1 MNLKEQREAALK
13 EARAICEQVKAAGRS
28 FTTDERSRVEAL
40 TAKADRLTEQIKGA
54 DATDDLMRR
63 IAATGDPAMGVHGE
77 HAEQAKAQLIDV
89 VRHRKAG
96 SIRVPRS
103 MLSGVKAAT
112 ADHSSPN
119 PLAVGLPG
127 AVSAPVSTAVVSLRS
142 LFPVEAVETPVIRYY
157 KVSAPTGGPDVV
169 AEGALKPDIIN
180 DVVPVDGTVVKLA
193 GKFKITME
201 LDRDV
206 PDVVNELLAQAGRAL
221 ITRENTLVLSTMA
234 GASGIATA
242 TGLKSAAL
250 ETIATAIGGQEA
262 LNGVTPAAI
271 VMNPADL
278 AMIRVQKSSGSG
290 EFVLDPLSAAP
301 ANIFGIPVLST
312 PSLTSGTV
320 WLASGAAGKF
330 YERDKPEIVT
340 GASGDDLDYNKLTVI
355 IEERVLP
362 VIYQPS
368 MLTKI
373 TLTTS

>member
-28 FTTDERSRVEAL
+28 FTEDERVRVETL
-40 TAKADRLTEQIKGA
+40 TAKADRLGEQIKGA
-54 DATDDLMRR
+54 DATEELMRR

-77 HAEQAKAQLIDV
+77 RAEEAKAALMEV

-112 ADHSSPN
+112 ADHGSPA
-119 PLAVGLPG
+119 PLTVWSPG
-127 AVSAPVSTAVVSLRS
+127 AVSVPVSTSVVSLRS
-142 LFPVEAVETPVIRYY
+142 LFPVEQVDSPVVRYY
-157 KVSAPTGGPDVV
+157 RVSAPTGGPDIT
-169 AEGALKPDIIN
+169 AEGALKPDILN
-180 DVVPVDGTVVKLA
+180 DVTPVDGTVVKIA
-193 GKFKITME
+193 GKFRITME

-206 PDVVNELLAQAGRAL
+206 PSVVEELLAQAGRAL
-221 ITRENTLVLSTMA
+221 ITRENMLTLTTMA
-234 GASGIATA
+234 GTSGIATA
-242 TGLKSAAL
+242 TGLKTAAL
-250 ETIATAIGGQEA
+250 ETIATAVGGQEA
-262 LNGVTPAAI
+262 LNGVTPAVI

-312 PSLTSGTV
+312 PSLASGTV

-330 YERDKPEIVT
+330 YERDAPQITT
-340 GASGDDLDYNKLTVI
+340 GLSGDDMDYNKLTVV